1 MPESAEICEM
11 CPKRHRNGTCL
22 INGCWI
28 APRHPVCDYGRRMIH
43 NAHEAECPP
52 KDFCQ
57 NKTENNKMKTK
68 MIKAVFAEAN
78 AAVSKVVLKDGLS
91 PFSRVLLD
99 VAGSNVSLTG
109 SSGYMQLTWRMEG
122 ETVGD
127 GAATLPG
134 ARLAA
139 FAAAMPEGTVELVK
153 TANDRVTLTGG
164 DVSYKVASGEAS
176 EYAMMAGPKAGTAK
190 MEIPSA
196 TLREMLRKVKFAMAT
211 DATRPALCGV
221 NVKID
226 GNRLEMTATDG
237 RTLAHVE
244 KEVLSNGAS
253 FDITLPAKTVGV
265 LWWLLDK
272 ETEEL
277 DIQSDGRTV
286 RIMGAKWCLT
296 AKVIDQK
303 YSDWRRVV
311 PGNPTHKATIARSVF
326 LDALGRA
333 SLAMDN
339 DGGVKIGFDEGRIT
353 FAAKS
358 EFANADIS
366 MKECKIEAKEK
377 EKHTF
382 HFNPKLLKDALE
394 SIDDDEFTL
403 GYGWGGASGPVLIKC
418 SLPWMAVVMPMQVK

>member
-1 MPESAEICEM
+1 
-11 CPKRHRNGTCL
+11 
-22 INGCWI
+22 
-28 APRHPVCDYGRRMIH
+28 
-43 NAHEAECPP
+43 
-52 KDFCQ
+52 
-57 NKTENNKMKTK
+57 MKTT

-109 SSGYMQLTWRMEG
+109 SSGDMQLTWRMEG

-176 EYAMMAGPKAGTAK
+176 EYAMMVGPKAGTAK
-190 MEIPSA
+190 MAIPSA

-221 NVKID
+221 NMKIV
-226 GNRLEMTATDG
+226 GAMLEMTATDG
-237 RTLAHVE
+237 RRLAHVE
-244 KEVLSNGAS
+244 HEMTTNGAS

-265 LWWLLDK
+265 LWGLLDK
-272 ETEEL
+272 ETE
-277 DIQSDGRTV
+277 DIDVSSDGRTI
-286 RIMGAKWCLT
+286 RFMGTKWCLT

-311 PGNPTHKATIARSVF
+311 PGNPTHKATIDRVEF

-333 SLAMDN
+333 ALAMEN
-339 DGGVKIGFDEGRIT
+339 DAGVKITIAEGRIT

-358 EFANADIS
+358 EFANADIT
-366 MKECKIEAKEK
+366 MTKCKIEAKEK
-377 EKHTF
+377 GKDTF
-382 HFNPKLLKDALE
+382 RFNPKLLKDALE
-394 SIDDDEFTL
+394 AIDENDFTL
-403 GYGWGGASGPVLIKC
+403 GYGWGGANGPVLIKC
-418 SLPWMAVVMPMQVK
+418 SIPWTAVVMPLQVK